1 MFFITV
7 LFIGHNAEKK
17 RIQISFSCYN
27 IHIFIVCKKQ
37 LVMPKKEKKNIGTS
51 FNILSFEGKQMSL
64 YEQDNK
70 QSFL

>member
-37 LVMPKKEKKNIGTS
+37 LLMPKKEKKNIG
-51 FNILSFEGKQMSL
+51 
-64 YEQDNK
+64 NK
-70 QSFL
+70 F